1 MNLESLKPF
10 IQPPN
15 KILDIGANIGNFAE
29 LCKKTWDINPYVF
42 SIEPNKICESYLR
55 NRCDAYKIA
64 LLGKNN
70 SPVEYYTDNRNLTG
84 EGNSVYKEIHY
95 TDYAPNVIIPETLDS
110 MFGLEDRFDLIKID
124 TQGSEIDIMMGGIEL
139 IKRANC
145 VILEVSIMPYNTGA
159 PSYMNVIS
167 FMNELRY
174 YPLLQIG
181 RHYLNNQLIQ
191 LDLAFSK

>member
-1 MNLESLKPF
+1 
-10 IQPPN
+10 
-15 KILDIGANIGNFAE
+15 
-29 LCKKTWDINPYVF
+29 
-42 SIEPNKICESYLR
+42 
-55 NRCDAYKIA
+55 
-64 LLGKNN
+64 
-70 SPVEYYTDNRNLTG
+70 
-84 EGNSVYKEIHY
+84 
-95 TDYAPNVIIPETLDS
+95 

-145 VILEVSIMPYNTGA
+145 VILEVSIIPYNTGA
-159 PSYMNVIS
+159 PSYMDVIS